1 MSPLIHNQT
10 TLPLQPG
17 KSLFDYA
24 DDLAVRV
31 PTSCNRTGE
40 CHECIVE
47 VRQGTDAISPLTDA
61 ENFLRDN
68 YRLACQA
75 TVVDIEADIEFN
87 ILRRQ
92 PRILTESIARDDIE
106 LDPLTVREGNN
117 IIFKGEPAPFANS
130 AAPFAKRK
138 GARKSEAIFAG
149 DAREGPRVV
158 DRYRGRI
165 LGIAADIGTTTV
177 AMNLVDLETG
187 DILYTASFEN
197 PQRFGG
203 SDVMNRISY
212 DTGTYRGELQAV
224 LISSINY
231 EIGEMVRALKIRRRH
246 IVEFVA
252 VGNTTMRDILFGIDV
267 EPVGQKPYKSH
278 IETDFT
284 DGHRDT
290 TALNALA
297 HELGIRI
304 NPNANIY
311 SGPLIA
317 SHIGSDIA
325 ADLLTIAI
333 DQQQEP
339 IILIDIGTNTEI
351 IAGNKDQLHA
361 ASCPAGP
368 AFEGG
373 QVTYAMPGYNGAVE
387 HVVIPDEGT
396 FRHSGESRNPEGKG
410 AGESPL
416 PRNLP
421 TPSQGEIKRGYRERV
436 TGPAAP
442 AEQPLSQSE
451 NNPVGAGLKPAPTT
465 EETLETSRHP
475 DAPAETPLSQG
486 ERGASERSD
495 ASGVC
500 PETGGD
506 ESPLPR
512 NLPSPSQG
520 EIKRG
525 YRERVKGP
533 GAAAETPLPQTE
545 NNPVGAGFK
554 PAPATPEDHALSRH
568 LGDAAEQPPSRSVR
582 GRDAKRAG
590 DAPLLST
597 IGNTTPIGICGSG
610 LIDLLAELRR
620 HNIMNELGNF
630 NDGSDEFTF
639 HHENRLTISRADIS
653 ALAQAKA
660 ANYCGQNIVL
670 ETTKTTPDD
679 YTRLYLAGGFA
690 NYINIQNAIDIGFI
704 PNIPPDRITKI
715 GNASLQGA
723 TIMLTNATKRATIET
738 LATTITHIELET
750 NPNFFDHFVEGCQ
763 FKK

>member
-1 MSPLIHNQT
+1 MPLIHNQT

-47 VRQGTDAISPLTDA
+47 VRQGTDALSPLTES

-75 TVVDIEADIEFN
+75 TVVDIQTDIEFN

-92 PRILTESIARDDIE
+92 PRILTESIDRDDIE

-117 IIFKGEPAPFANS
+117 IIFKGQPSPFRES
-130 AAPFAKRK
+130 K

-149 DAREGPRVV
+149 DARGGVGDARHGTRAAGDAHHGPRVV

-246 IVEFVA
+246 IVELVA

-284 DGHRDT
+284 DGKRDT
-290 TALNALA
+290 TAINVPA

-351 IAGNKDQLHA
+351 IAGNKTNLHA

-387 HVVIPDEGT
+387 HVVIP
-396 FRHSGESRNPEGKG
+396 
-410 AGESPL
+410 SP
-416 PRNLP
+416 
-421 TPSQGEIKRGYRERV
+421 
-436 TGPAAP
+436 
-442 AEQPLSQSE
+442 SQSE
-451 NNPVGAGLKPAPTT
+451 G
-465 EETLETSRHP
+465 
-475 DAPAETPLSQG
+475 DAASEAQKTDNAQGVPGEGPGSTPLSQG
-486 ERGASERSD
+486 ERGASKRSD

-500 PETGGD
+500 PEGPGGRHSG
-506 ESPLPR
+506 ESRNPEVKGRVSPAIGGNVRRTKGARSDDAIPLSR
-512 NLPSPSQG
+512 SAGEGQG
-520 EIKRG
+520 E
-525 YRERVKGP
+525 
-533 GAAAETPLPQTE
+533 
-545 NNPVGAGFK
+545 
-554 PAPATPEDHALSRH
+554 
-568 LGDAAEQPPSRSVR
+568 GDQH
-582 GRDAKRAG
+582 
-590 DAPLLST
+590 PLLST
-597 IGNTTPIGICGSG
+597 IGNSPPIGICGSG

-639 HHENRLTISRADIS
+639 HHENRLTLSRADIS

-670 ETTKTTPDD
+670 ETTGTSPDD

-690 NYINIQNAIDIGFI
+690 NYINTQNAIDIGFI
-704 PNIPPDRITKI
+704 PDIPPDRITKI

-738 LATTITHIELET
+738 LVADITHIELET

-763 FKK
+763 FKR

>member
-47 VRQGTDAISPLTDA
+47 VRQGTDALSPLTDA

-75 TVVDIEADIEFN
+75 TVVNIEADIEFN

-92 PRILTESIARDDIE
+92 PRILTESIAPKEIGSENIE

-130 AAPFAKRK
+130 SAPFAKRKGARASAAMRAGDAPSPFRETK

-149 DAREGPRVV
+149 DARQGPRVV

-212 DTGTYRGELQAV
+212 DTGAYRGELQAV

-284 DGHRDT
+284 DGKRDT
-290 TALNALA
+290 TAINALA

-311 SGPLIA
+311 SGPLIS

-351 IAGNKDQLHA
+351 IAGNRHQLHA

-387 HVVIPDEGT
+387 
-396 FRHSGESRNPEGKG
+396 
-410 AGESPL
+410 
-416 PRNLP
+416 
-421 TPSQGEIKRGYRERV
+421 RV
-436 TGPAAP
+436 TI
-442 AEQPLSQSE
+442 
-451 NNPVGAGLKPAPTT
+451 
-465 EETLETSRHP
+465 P
-475 DAPAETPLSQG
+475 DAPRRGDPRGRPGPGGAAETPLSQR
-486 ERGASERSD
+486 ERGASE

-500 PETGGD
+500 PEGLGGRVC
-506 ESPLPR
+506 PAA
-512 NLPSPSQG
+512 
-520 EIKRG
+520 RG
-525 YRERVKGP
+525 KCPKDKG
-533 GAAAETPLPQTE
+533 GAASEAQKTNITQ
-545 NNPVGAGFK
+545 GM
-554 PAPATPEDHALSRH
+554 
-568 LGDAAEQPPSRSVR
+568 
-582 GRDAKRAG
+582 
-590 DAPLLST
+590 PLLST
-597 IGNTTPIGICGSG
+597 INNTPPIGICGSG

-620 HNIMNELGNF
+620 HDIMNELGNF

-639 HHENRLTISRADIS
+639 HHENRLTLSRADIS

-690 NYINIQNAIDIGFI
+690 NYIDIQNAIDIGFI

>member
-10 TLPLQPG
+10 SLPLEVG

-47 VRQGTDAISPLTDA
+47 VRRGMDALDPLTES

-75 TVVDIEADIEFN
+75 TVADIEADIEFN

-92 PRILTESIARDDIE
+92 PRILTESIDRDDIE

-117 IIFKGEPAPFANS
+117 VIFKGTN
-130 AAPFAKRK
+130 
-138 GARKSEAIFAG
+138 
-149 DAREGPRVV
+149 GPRVV

-203 SDVMNRISY
+203 SDVMHRISY
-212 DTGTYRGELQAV
+212 DTGAYRGELQAV

-231 EIGEMVRALKIRRRH
+231 EIGEMVRALKIRRRQ
-246 IVEFVA
+246 IVELVA

-284 DGHRDT
+284 DGKRDT
-290 TALNALA
+290 TAINSQA

-351 IAGNKDQLHA
+351 IAGNRHQLHA

-373 QVTYAMPGYNGAVE
+373 AVTYAMPGYNGAVE
-387 HVVIPDEGT
+387 RVKIPDKSTPRRG
-396 FRHSGESRNPEGKG
+396 NPCG
-410 AGESPL
+410 
-416 PRNLP
+416 
-421 TPSQGEIKRGYRERV
+421 
-436 TGPAAP
+436 
-442 AEQPLSQSE
+442 
-451 NNPVGAGLKPAPTT
+451 
-465 EETLETSRHP
+465 
-475 DAPAETPLSQG
+475 
-486 ERGASERSD
+486 
-495 ASGVC
+495 C
-500 PETGGD
+500 
-506 ESPLPR
+506 
-512 NLPSPSQG
+512 PSPSQSQG
-520 EIKRG
+520 NATTE
-525 YRERVKGP
+525 
-533 GAAAETPLPQTE
+533 PQTT
-545 NNPVGAGFK
+545 NTQSFNPYNHSNPGS
-554 PAPATPEDHALSRH
+554 DS
-568 LGDAAEQPPSRSVR
+568 PSQTTNAQSFNPSNP
-582 GRDAKRAG
+582 GSDN
-590 DAPLLST
+590 PLLTT
-597 IGNTTPIGICGSG
+597 IGNSTPIGICGSG

-620 HNIMNELGNF
+620 HDIMNELGNF

-639 HHENRLTISRADIS
+639 HHENRLTLSRADIS

-670 ETTKTTPDD
+670 ETTGTTPTD
-679 YTRLYLAGGFA
+679 YSRLYLAGGFA
-690 NYINIQNAIDIGFI
+690 NYIDIQNAIDIGFI
-704 PNIPPDRITKI
+704 PDIPIQRITKI

-723 TIMLTNATKRATIET
+723 TIMLTNASKRAAIET
-738 LATTITHIELET
+738 LVADITHIELET

>member
-1 MSPLIHNQT
+1 MPLIHNQT
-10 TLPLQPG
+10 RLPLEAG
-17 KSLFDYA
+17 KSLFEYA

-31 PTSCNRTGE
+31 PTSCNRNGE

-47 VRQGTDAISPLTDA
+47 VRRGMNALEPLNDTED
-61 ENFLRDN
+61 FLRDN

-75 TVVDIEADIEFN
+75 RVIDIEADIEFN

-92 PRILTESIARDDIE
+92 PRILTESIAPEEINKENIE
-106 LDPLTVREGNN
+106 LDPLTVREGDN
-117 IIFKGEPAPFANS
+117 IIFKGEPAPFAK
-130 AAPFAKRK
+130 PKRPSS
-138 GARKSEAIFAG
+138 GARASEPVFAG
-149 DAREGPRVV
+149 DANPRII

-267 EPVGQKPYKSH
+267 EPIGQKPYKSH
-278 IETDFT
+278 IEDDFRN
-284 DGHRDT
+284 GNRDT
-290 TALNALA
+290 TALNRQA
-297 HELGIRI
+297 HALGIRI

-317 SHIGSDIA
+317 SHIGSDVA

-333 DQQQEP
+333 DQQDEMVM
-339 IILIDIGTNTEI
+339 LIDIGTNTEI
-351 IAGNKDQLHA
+351 IAGNKDSLHA

-373 QVTYAMPGYNGAVE
+373 NVTYAMPGYNGAVE
-387 HVVIPDEGT
+387 RVTIPN
-396 FRHSGESRNPEGKG
+396 RHSRESRNPEG
-410 AGESPL
+410 P
-416 PRNLP
+416 
-421 TPSQGEIKRGYRERV
+421 
-436 TGPAAP
+436 
-442 AEQPLSQSE
+442 
-451 NNPVGAGLKPAPTT
+451 
-465 EETLETSRHP
+465 
-475 DAPAETPLSQG
+475 
-486 ERGASERSD
+486 
-495 ASGVC
+495 
-500 PETGGD
+500 GG
-506 ESPLPR
+506 
-512 NLPSPSQG
+512 PSPSQSETHSLPLSEG
-520 EIKRG
+520 ELKGVLAKRDHSG
-525 YRERVKGP
+525 CPTSNAPRHSREGENPEEPGGPSPSQSETHSLPLSEGELKGVSAQRDHR
-533 GAAAETPLPQTE
+533 GC
-545 NNPVGAGFK
+545 
-554 PAPATPEDHALSRH
+554 PAPDTPHHSRE
-568 LGDAAEQPPSRSVR
+568 GENPEEPG
-582 GRDAKRAG
+582 GR
-590 DAPLLST
+590 DAPLLTT
-597 IGNTTPIGICGSG
+597 IGNTPPIGICGSG

-639 HHENRLTISRADIS
+639 HHENRLTLSRADIS

-670 ETTKTTPDD
+670 ETTETTPTD

-690 NYINIQNAIDIGFI
+690 NYINIRNAINIGFI
-704 PNIPPDRITKI
+704 PNIDPDRITKI

-723 TIMLTNATKRATIET
+723 TIMLTNATKRAAIEH

>member
-1 MSPLIHNQT
+1 MPLIHNQT
-10 TLPLQPG
+10 QLPLETG
-17 KSLFDYA
+17 KTLFDYA

-31 PTSCNRTGE
+31 PTSCNRNGE

-47 VRQGTDAISPLTDA
+47 VRQGMQALEPLNDTED
-61 ENFLRDN
+61 FLRDN

-75 TVVDIEADIEFN
+75 RVIDIQADIEFN
-87 ILRRQ
+87 VLRRQ
-92 PRILTESIARDDIE
+92 PRILTKSIERDDIE
-106 LDPLTVREGNN
+106 LDPLTTREGNN
-117 IIFKGEPAPFANS
+117 IIFKGNLP
-130 AAPFAKRK
+130 PFAKRK
-138 GARKSEAIFAG
+138 GARASAAMRAG
-149 DAREGPRVV
+149 DARGGVGDARSGPRVV

-187 DILYTASFEN
+187 EILYTASFEN

-212 DTGTYRGELQAV
+212 DTGTYRGELKAV

-267 EPVGQKPYKSH
+267 EPIGQKPYKSH
-278 IETDFT
+278 IEDDFRN
-284 DGHRDT
+284 GNRDT
-290 TALNALA
+290 TALNRQA

-317 SHIGSDIA
+317 SHIGSDVA
-325 ADLLTIAI
+325 ADLLTVAI
-333 DQQQEP
+333 DQQDDP
-339 IILIDIGTNTEI
+339 VMLIDIGTNTEI
-351 IAGNKDQLHA
+351 IAGNKNQLHA

-373 QVTYAMPGYNGAVE
+373 NVTYAMPGYDGAVE
-387 HVVIPDEGT
+387 RVTIPSPSQSEGDA
-396 FRHSGESRNPEGKG
+396 G
-410 AGESPL
+410 AQQPQGVPGQTADHESPL
-416 PRNLP
+416 LQEEATEKP
-421 TPSQGEIKRGYRERV
+421 
-436 TGPAAP
+436 
-442 AEQPLSQSE
+442 PLSQSE
-451 NNPVGAGLKPAPTT
+451 G
-465 EETLETSRHP
+465 
-475 DAPAETPLSQG
+475 
-486 ERGASERSD
+486 GASKRSD
-495 ASGVC
+495 ASGGC
-500 PETGGD
+500 PGLGGHVD
-506 ESPLPR
+506 SVDAG
-512 NLPSPSQG
+512 NS
-520 EIKRG
+520 
-525 YRERVKGP
+525 
-533 GAAAETPLPQTE
+533 AAITPLLTTI
-545 NNPVGAGFK
+545 NN
-554 PAPATPEDHALSRH
+554 TP
-568 LGDAAEQPPSRSVR
+568 
-582 GRDAKRAG
+582 
-590 DAPLLST
+590 
-597 IGNTTPIGICGSG
+597 PIGICGSG

-620 HNIMNELGNF
+620 HDIMNELGNF

-639 HHENRLTISRADIS
+639 HHENRLTLSRADIS

-670 ETTKTTPDD
+670 ETTETTPTD

-690 NYINIQNAIDIGFI
+690 NYINIQNAINIGFI
-704 PNIPPDRITKI
+704 PDIPPDRITKI

-723 TIMLTNATKRATIET
+723 TIMLTNATKRQTIEQI
-738 LATTITHIELET
+738 AATITHIELET

>member
-1 MSPLIHNQT
+1 MPLIHNQT
-10 TLPLQPG
+10 RLPLEAG

-31 PTSCNRTGE
+31 PTSCGRTGE

-47 VRQGTDAISPLTDA
+47 VRRGMDALDPLTDS
-61 ENFLRDN
+61 EKFLREN

-92 PRILTESIARDDIE
+92 PRILTESIATDNIE
-106 LDPLTVREGNN
+106 LDPLTVREGDQ
-117 IIFKGEPAPFANS
+117 IIFKGP
-130 AAPFAKRK
+130 
-138 GARKSEAIFAG
+138 
-149 DAREGPRVV
+149 EGPCVI

-203 SDVMNRISY
+203 SDVMHRISY
-212 DTGTYRGELQAV
+212 ETGSYRGELQAV

-231 EIGEMVRALKIRRRH
+231 EIGEMVRALKIRRRQ
-246 IVEFVA
+246 IVELVA

-267 EPVGQKPYKSH
+267 EPIGQKPYKSH
-278 IETDFT
+278 IETDFN
-284 DGHRDT
+284 DGNRET
-290 TALNALA
+290 TALNVPA

-304 NPNANIY
+304 NPNANVY

-317 SHIGSDIA
+317 SHIGSDVA

-333 DQQQEP
+333 DEQDETVM
-339 IILIDIGTNTEI
+339 LIDIGTNTEI
-351 IAGNKDQLHA
+351 VAGNRYQLHA

-373 QVTYAMPGYNGAVE
+373 NVTYAMPGYDGAVE
-387 HVVIPDEGT
+387 RVTIPD
-396 FRHSGESRNPEGKG
+396 R
-410 AGESPL
+410 SPL
-416 PRNLP
+416 L
-421 TPSQGEIKRGYRERV
+421 QEGVRG
-436 TGPAAP
+436 
-442 AEQPLSQSE
+442 
-451 NNPVGAGLKPAPTT
+451 
-465 EETLETSRHP
+465 
-475 DAPAETPLSQG
+475 
-486 ERGASERSD
+486 RS
-495 ASGVC
+495 
-500 PETGGD
+500 
-506 ESPLPR
+506 
-512 NLPSPSQG
+512 SPSHN
-520 EIKRG
+520 
-525 YRERVKGP
+525 
-533 GAAAETPLPQTE
+533 E
-545 NNPVGAGFK
+545 NDAVGSGFK
-554 PAPATPEDHALSRH
+554 PAPTNGESPL
-568 LGDAAEQPPSRSVR
+568 LTTIGDA
-582 GRDAKRAG
+582 
-590 DAPLLST
+590 
-597 IGNTTPIGICGSG
+597 TPIGICGSG

-620 HNIMNELGNF
+620 HDIMNELGAF

-639 HHENRLTISRADIS
+639 HHENRLTLSRADIS

-670 ETTKTTPDD
+670 ETVGTSADD
-679 YTRLYLAGGFA
+679 YSRLYLAGGFA

-704 PNIPPDRITKI
+704 PNIDPNRITKI

-723 TIMLTNATKRATIET
+723 TIMLTNATKRATIEHLT
-738 LATTITHIELET
+738 QTITHIELET

-763 FKK
+763 FKT

>member
-1 MSPLIHNQT
+1 MPLIHNQT
-10 TLPLQPG
+10 SLPLEAG
-17 KSLFDYA
+17 KTLFDYA

-31 PTSCNRTGE
+31 PTSCNRNGE

-47 VRQGTDAISPLTDA
+47 VRRGMDALEPLNDT
-61 ENFLRDN
+61 EEFLREN

-75 TVVDIEADIEFN
+75 RVINIEADIEFN
-87 ILRRQ
+87 VLRRQ
-92 PRILTESIARDDIE
+92 PRILTESIQRDDID
-106 LDPLTVREGNN
+106 LDPLTVREGDN
-117 IIFKGEPAPFANS
+117 IIFKGDVPPAANPP
-130 AAPFAKRK
+130 APFAKRK
-138 GARKSEAIFAG
+138 GARKSEANFAG
-149 DAREGPRVV
+149 DARGGAGGGPRIV

-212 DTGTYRGELQAV
+212 DTGTYRGELKAV

-267 EPVGQKPYKSH
+267 EPIGQKPYKSH
-278 IETDFT
+278 IEDDFRN
-284 DGHRDT
+284 GKRDT
-290 TALNALA
+290 TALNRQA

-317 SHIGSDIA
+317 SHIGSDVA

-333 DQQQEP
+333 DQQTDP
-339 IILIDIGTNTEI
+339 ILLIDIGTNTEI
-351 IAGNKDQLHA
+351 IAGNKNQLHA

-373 QVTYAMPGYNGAVE
+373 NVTYAMPGYNGAVE
-387 HVVIPDEGT
+387 RVVIPDEET
-396 FRHSGESRNPEGKG
+396 VRHSGESRNPGRGGSVTRPGSVEMVCSPPSRSEGDAASEATPQG
-410 AGESPL
+410 VPVEARDNESPL
-416 PRNLP
+416 PRW
-421 TPSQGEIKRGYRERV
+421 ERARERV
-436 TGPAAP
+436 NT
-442 AEQPLSQSE
+442 
-451 NNPVGAGLKPAPTT
+451 
-465 EETLETSRHP
+465 
-475 DAPAETPLSQG
+475 
-486 ERGASERSD
+486 
-495 ASGVC
+495 
-500 PETGGD
+500 
-506 ESPLPR
+506 
-512 NLPSPSQG
+512 
-520 EIKRG
+520 
-525 YRERVKGP
+525 
-533 GAAAETPLPQTE
+533 
-545 NNPVGAGFK
+545 
-554 PAPATPEDHALSRH
+554 
-568 LGDAAEQPPSRSVR
+568 
-582 GRDAKRAG
+582 
-590 DAPLLST
+590 PLLST
-597 IGNTTPIGICGSG
+597 INNTPPIGICGSG

-620 HNIMNELGNF
+620 HDIMNELGNF

-639 HHENRLTISRADIS
+639 HHENRLTLSRADIS

-670 ETTKTTPDD
+670 ETTGTTPTD

-690 NYINIQNAIDIGFI
+690 NYINIQNAINIGFI
-704 PNIPPDRITKI
+704 PDIPPDRITKI

-723 TIMLTNATKRATIET
+723 TIMLTNATKRATIED
-738 LATTITHIELET
+738 LATRITHIELET

>member
-1 MSPLIHNQT
+1 MPLIHNQT
-10 TLPLQPG
+10 QLPLEAG
-17 KSLFDYA
+17 KTLFDYA

-31 PTSCNRTGE
+31 PTSCNRNGE

-47 VRQGTDAISPLTDA
+47 VRQGMDALDPASDA
-61 ENFLRDN
+61 EEFLRDN

-75 TVVDIEADIEFN
+75 RVIDIQADIEFN
-87 ILRRQ
+87 VLRRQ
-92 PRILTESIARDDIE
+92 PRILTESIELTDIE

-117 IIFKGEPAPFANS
+117 IVFKGDTSPTMQAGDPPSPF
-130 AAPFAKRK
+130 RETK
-138 GARKSEAIFAG
+138 GARKSEANFAG
-149 DAREGPRVV
+149 DARGGAGDAPRII

-187 DILYTASFEN
+187 EILYTASFEN

-212 DTGTYRGELQAV
+212 DTGTYRGELKAV
-224 LISSINY
+224 LVSSINY

-267 EPVGQKPYKSH
+267 EPIGQKPYKSH
-278 IETDFT
+278 IEDDFRN
-284 DGHRDT
+284 GNRDT
-290 TALNALA
+290 TALNRQA

-317 SHIGSDIA
+317 SHIGSDVA

-333 DQQQEP
+333 DQQDEP
-339 IILIDIGTNTEI
+339 VMLIDIGTNTEI
-351 IAGNKDQLHA
+351 IAGNKDSLHA

-373 QVTYAMPGYNGAVE
+373 NVTYAMPGYDGAVE
-387 HVVIPDEGT
+387 
-396 FRHSGESRNPEGKG
+396 
-410 AGESPL
+410 
-416 PRNLP
+416 
-421 TPSQGEIKRGYRERV
+421 RV
-436 TGPAAP
+436 TIPSP
-442 AEQPLSQSE
+442 SQSE
-451 NNPVGAGLKPAPTT
+451 G
-465 EETLETSRHP
+465 
-475 DAPAETPLSQG
+475 D
-486 ERGASERSD
+486 ASERSPKD
-495 ASGVC
+495 RHQSGGRPGREDTASDSLPVI
-500 PETGGD
+500 PSEEPPVIPSEEPPVIPSEAE
-506 ESPLPR
+506 ESPPNKCFDAAQHDIKHPSTAKPLSPHQ
-512 NLPSPSQG
+512 SPSKTSAQSA
-520 EIKRG
+520 
-525 YRERVKGP
+525 V
-533 GAAAETPLPQTE
+533 Q
-545 NNPVGAGFK
+545 N
-554 PAPATPEDHALSRH
+554 
-568 LGDAAEQPPSRSVR
+568 
-582 GRDAKRAG
+582 
-590 DAPLLST
+590 PLLST
-597 IGNTTPIGICGSG
+597 INNTPPIGICGSG

-620 HNIMNELGNF
+620 HDIMNELGNF

-639 HHENRLTISRADIS
+639 HQANRLTLSRADIS

-670 ETTKTTPDD
+670 ETTETTPTD

-690 NYINIQNAIDIGFI
+690 NYINIQNAINIGFI
-704 PNIPPDRITKI
+704 PDIPTDRITKI

-723 TIMLTNATKRATIET
+723 TIMLTNATKRQTIEQI
-738 LATTITHIELET
+738 AATITHIELET

-763 FKK
+763 FKR

>member
-1 MSPLIHNQT
+1 MPLIHNQT
-10 TLPLQPG
+10 SLPLEAG

-31 PTSCNRTGE
+31 PTSCGRTGE

-47 VRQGTDAISPLTDA
+47 VRHGMEALDPLTES
-61 ENFLRDN
+61 ENFLREN

-92 PRILTESIARDDIE
+92 PRILTESIEPKSIGRENIE
-106 LDPLTVREGNN
+106 LDPLTVREGDQ
-117 IIFKGEPAPFANS
+117 IIYKGPTSPFRES
-130 AAPFAKRK
+130 K
-138 GARKSEAIFAG
+138 GARASKAMRAG
-149 DAREGPRVV
+149 DARGGMGDARHGAMRAGDGPRVI

-203 SDVMNRISY
+203 SDVMHRISY
-212 DTGTYRGELQAV
+212 ETGTYRGELQAV

-231 EIGEMVRALKIRRRH
+231 EIGEMVRALRIRRRQ
-246 IVEFVA
+246 IVELVA

-267 EPVGQKPYKSH
+267 EPIGQKPYKSH
-278 IETDFT
+278 IETNFL
-284 DGHRDT
+284 DGNRDT
-290 TALNALA
+290 TALNAQA

-304 NPNANIY
+304 NPNANVY

-317 SHIGSDIA
+317 SHIGSDVA
-325 ADLLTIAI
+325 ADLLTIGI
-333 DQQQEP
+333 DQEDETVM
-339 IILIDIGTNTEI
+339 LIDIGTNTEI
-351 IAGNKDQLHA
+351 IAGNRHQLHA

-373 QVTYAMPGYNGAVE
+373 NVTYAMPGYDGAVE
-387 HVVIPDEGT
+387 RVEIPHGEGD
-396 FRHSGESRNPEGKG
+396 
-410 AGESPL
+410 
-416 PRNLP
+416 
-421 TPSQGEIKRGYRERV
+421 
-436 TGPAAP
+436 
-442 AEQPLSQSE
+442 
-451 NNPVGAGLKPAPTT
+451 
-465 EETLETSRHP
+465 HP
-475 DAPAETPLSQG
+475 PLSQG
-486 ERGASERSD
+486 ERGASERSN

-500 PETGGD
+500 PGPGGED
-506 ESPLPR
+506 PPTRAINAKANS
-512 NLPSPSQG
+512 NLPSSQPTPHSPLDRGRAEDVHRMGDSCGRPAANDAIPSPA
-520 EIKRG
+520 R
-525 YRERVKGP
+525 RERARVRATGP
-533 GAAAETPLPQTE
+533 GATPTPLLT
-545 NNPVGAGFK
+545 
-554 PAPATPEDHALSRH
+554 
-568 LGDAAEQPPSRSVR
+568 
-582 GRDAKRAG
+582 
-590 DAPLLST
+590 T

-620 HNIMNELGNF
+620 HDIMNELGNF

-670 ETTKTTPDD
+670 ETVGTTPTD

-690 NYINIQNAIDIGFI
+690 NYINIQNAINIGFI
-704 PNIPPDRITKI
+704 PDIDPSRITKI

-723 TIMLTNATKRATIET
+723 TIMLTNATKRAAIEHLT
-738 LATTITHIELET
+738 QQITHIELET

-763 FKK
+763 FKR

>member
-1 MSPLIHNQT
+1 MPLIHNQT

-47 VRQGTDAISPLTDA
+47 VRQGTDALSPLTDA

-92 PRILTESIARDDIE
+92 PRILTESITRDDVD
-106 LDPLTVREGNN
+106 LDPLTVRESDN
-117 IIFKGEPAPFANS
+117 IIFKGPNA
-130 AAPFAKRK
+130 
-138 GARKSEAIFAG
+138 
-149 DAREGPRVV
+149 PRVV

-278 IETDFT
+278 IEADFT
-284 DGHRDT
+284 DGKRDT
-290 TALNALA
+290 TAINVQA

-333 DQQQEP
+333 DQQKEP

-351 IAGNKDQLHA
+351 IAGNKNNLHA

-387 HVVIPDEGT
+387 HVTI
-396 FRHSGESRNPEGKG
+396 
-410 AGESPL
+410 
-416 PRNLP
+416 
-421 TPSQGEIKRGYRERV
+421 
-436 TGPAAP
+436 
-442 AEQPLSQSE
+442 
-451 NNPVGAGLKPAPTT
+451 
-465 EETLETSRHP
+465 P
-475 DAPAETPLSQG
+475 DAPRRGDPCGRPGPGSAAETPLSLS
-486 ERGASERSD
+486 ERGASE
-495 ASGVC
+495 ASWVC
-500 PETGGD
+500 P
-506 ESPLPR
+506 
-512 NLPSPSQG
+512 
-520 EIKRG
+520 
-525 YRERVKGP
+525 GP
-533 GAAAETPLPQTE
+533 GGRVAPIHGGNVRRTK
-545 NNPVGAGFK
+545 GARTDD
-554 PAPATPEDHALSRH
+554 ATH
-568 LGDAAEQPPSRSVR
+568 
-582 GRDAKRAG
+582 
-590 DAPLLST
+590 PLLST

-620 HNIMNELGNF
+620 HDIMNELGNF

-639 HHENRLTISRADIS
+639 HHENRLTLSRADIS

-690 NYINIQNAIDIGFI
+690 NYIDIQNAIDIGFI
-704 PNIPPDRITKI
+704 PDIPPDRITKI